1 MRCVPKP
8 FSTKP
13 TMPLFPI
20 PPELRER
27 VFLNTPLGYPHRA
40 YRLGYIG
47 ASCCLGNP
55 SCHFVA

>member
-20 PPELRER
+20 PPELKS
-27 VFLNTPLGYPHRA
+27 VFSSITPLGYPHKA

-47 ASCCLGNP
+47 ASYCLGNP